1 MCCFSKVPGLFIG
14 WTVDSFHNVVRD
26 LEIKKKIGGGIGR
39 AERDVLI
46 ENEGSEREKKERKS
60 GIRGKKK

>member
-26 LEIKKKIGGGIGR
+26 LEIKKKKLVEEL
-39 AERDVLI
+39 AEQ
-46 ENEGSEREKKERKS
+46 REMCSLRMKVV
-60 GIRGKKK
+60 RGKKRKEKVE